1 MRKSRTKEER
11 SSPNNDN
18 WMTSSE
24 TRFHG
29 VVIRCSDI
37 CDPALDI
44 TFNDQFRER
53 TGGNMTDPA
62 LFRQY
67 FSASTSDRQSV
78 DDSDVRF

>member
-24 TRFHG
+24 TLFHG

-44 TFNDQFRER
+44 KFRER
-53 TGGNMTDPA
+53 TGGNTTDPA

>member
-1 MRKSRTKEER
+1 MRKSRTKEEC

-18 WMTSSE
+18 WMTSN
-24 TRFHG
+24 
-29 VVIRCSDI
+29 DI

-53 TGGNMTDPA
+53 TGGNTIDPA
-62 LFRQY
+62 LFPQY
-67 FSASTSDRQSV
+67 FSTSTSDGQPV

>member
-24 TRFHG
+24 TLFHG

-44 TFNDQFRER
+44 TFNDQF
-53 TGGNMTDPA
+53 
-62 LFRQY
+62 L
-67 FSASTSDRQSV
+67 SLIHI
-78 DDSDVRF
+78 

>member
-24 TRFHG
+24 TRLHG

-44 TFNDQFRER
+44 PFNDQFRER
-53 TGGNMTDPA
+53 TGGNTTDPA

>member
-1 MRKSRTKEER
+1 MRNSLTKEER

-24 TRFHG
+24 TLFHG

-37 CDPALDI
+37 CDPTLDI
-44 TFNDQFRER
+44 TFNDPFRER
-53 TGGNMTDPA
+53 TGGNTTDPA